1 MRFLSILLI
10 IIASWYLLGFIGRL
24 LFPFLVKSLSKR
36 MMNNFTGNQ
45 NINFDQDKK
54 KEGEVT
60 IDVKSSNA
68 NKKSNTDGDYIEY
81 EEVGD

>member
-54 KEGEVT
+54 KEGEVS
-60 IDVKSSNA
+60 IKYSDEKKNINEN
-68 NKKSNTDGDYIEY
+68 NKGEYTDY
-81 EEVGD
+81 EEID

>member
-24 LFPFLVKSLSKR
+24 LFPFLMKSLSKK

-54 KEGEVT
+54 KEGEVSIKYSDKKKNIT
-60 IDVKSSNA
+60 ENDKGEYTDFEDV
-68 NKKSNTDGDYIEY
+68 E
-81 EEVGD
+81 